1 MDRRGSGI
9 LIGTEGG
16 RDAIKGLG
24 LGLGLG
30 LGAGRR
36 EMVESELEEG
46 EACSFQNHEDYDATV
61 DPDVALSYIDDKI
74 QDVLGHFQKDFEG
87 GVSAENLG
95 AKFGGYGSFLPTY
108 QRSPV
113 WSHPRT
119 PQKNHSQNTPKSPN
133 NLPPEGGQGDAV
145 QCSTGTQSS
154 RLGPGSGNSSRMAAN
169 KGFSLDDGTHQ
180 EKYMTAN
187 ADTSTSKHESL
198 NKKITSTSDQKTL
211 KVRIKMGPDNL
222 STRKN
227 AAIYSEIGLDVSPSS
242 SLDDSPSESEGLS
255 RGPQEAP
262 FESPTIILQIMTD
275 LPRLLSPLTDGIIEL
290 TVKEMRARESIP
302 GLVHVDDAES
312 VDISLNESNNVKG
325 DRKLSGGTGRKMK
338 SLEGCE
344 SSMEVK
350 GSTKKNTRNDVGV
363 LSRKEQ
369 SSDAFTMEEL
379 VSNTMKLPLLSSSYS
394 LNDDLVRADDGP
406 CDSLKEA
413 NKVMVR
419 EKTFSDQGQKE
430 RLEPTSTEVNGFA
443 ERAKGSSR
451 RKVVGDK
458 VSFDDYIVKENSH
471 GDNNCHSIIAES
483 HVSRVRTSS
492 NTEELPKKAN
502 QRGSLCEQDSM
513 TLPVVT
519 EHPFLGGKKKTK
531 GSHAT
536 MVMDKEKENLKI
548 GSSSV
553 PKTKRSSDDS
563 SASKNETEDVR
574 VQKSLGKTRDTYR
587 DFFGELEDEE
597 DRMDSMET
605 PYEEKMKESELVE
618 RSAPT
623 TSYGA
628 KERSGAKKV
637 DKPLLT
643 AEIYPK
649 TATNLWCTGNAN
661 GTDVENG
668 KGIPVMIPPVE
679 MEDNWVMCDKCHK
692 WRLLPVGTNPDNLPE
707 KWVCSMLNWLPDM
720 NRCSFSEDD
729 TTKALIAL
737 FQGPP
742 FDGHSNLQNVSGSV
756 MVGGT
761 MATQHPDQH
770 QLNNDL
776 HVTPGGK
783 KKFVKAIPNSI
794 NKDSFSQ
801 SSYPIKKI
809 FQSAVKSRSLNDVN
823 KSPVMS
829 EADVA
834 ADKHKNKHRTLEH
847 SSDRGDVKNMKVK
860 SRRDHDQ
867 DFSRPSKKSKTD
879 KAHSTNEER
888 IVEQSGT
895 TRKVSHSSNSTLPT
909 TSVGKDRPRQK
920 DHSSSRDSKSRKD
933 RPPVSAENTKDKGQG
948 SLDEGSLELGN
959 CDSIGSVKKRKLKG
973 YQDPKT
979 NSPGNPR
986 LQESKTSEHDF
997 GNSRKEKKAK
1007 SSKSEGKESSASK
1020 GSGRTDKKVSHTK
1033 NKKFRQNPES
1043 SLSQR
1048 SLDGMDCSKRDLGS
1062 LQASVAATSSSSKV
1076 SGSHK
1081 TKASFQEVKG
1091 SPVESV
1097 SSSPIRISNADKF
1110 PSKEIIGKDDSHDI
1124 VAVDSPRRCSDREDD
1139 GGSDR
1144 SGTARK
1150 DKSSTIGHRSGF
1162 QDKGVNNMSD
1172 TKLKAETTG
1181 YFTNGVVDSIVPDG
1195 TYPGKELTK
1204 HPVEDK
1210 TDVYNANMSHT
1221 RKNGIESG
1229 FEDNNDSCKSE
1240 SHEDKVKN
1248 TSYSGKLKDQSPL
1261 CETKHKDGKNKLLEK
1276 YGIKPD
1282 QSENIHAVK
1291 KDHTGKNET
1300 RKKENHLNRGHEFQ
1314 DVSTDAFHAPTQS
1327 QLPDSDIERST
1338 KRSLSERADPE
1349 VHGKGKLLSSFPSE
1363 GSQVETLGRCPRPL
1377 GLQKGNG
1384 DVEVDPSKVD
1394 DVLKLP
1400 KKQLKKTDHQN
1411 GNQQIGSRNPIIN
1424 GHKSKELD
1432 APSPVRRDSYSHA
1445 ANNAVKEA
1453 KDLKHLAD
1461 RLKNSGSTGES
1472 TGLYFQAALKFLH
1485 GASLLESGNNENAK
1499 HSEMIQ
1505 SKQMYSSTAKLCEFC
1520 AHEYE
1525 KLKDMASAA
1534 LAYKCM
1540 EVAYMR
1546 VIYSSYTSASRDRHE
1561 LQTALQVI
1569 PLGESPSSSAS
1580 DVDNVNNSTAAD
1592 KVTTISKSINSPQVA
1607 GNHVIAARHRPN
1619 FVRLLGF
1626 AQDVNFAMEASRK
1639 SRNAF
1644 AAANSSPGVG
1654 KNTDGISSIKK
1665 ALDFSFQDVEG
1676 LLRLVRVAV
1685 EAINR

>member
-1 MDRRGSGI
+1 MISA
-9 LIGTEGG
+9 GG

-61 DPDVALSYIDDKI
+61 DPDVALSYIDEKI

-87 GVSAENLG
+87 GLSAESLG
-95 AKFGGYGSFLPTY
+95 AKYGGYGSFLPTY

-133 NLPPEGGQGDAV
+133 NLLPEGGQSDAV

-154 RLGPGSGNSSRMAAN
+154 RLGPGSGNSSRMASN
-169 KGFSLDDGTHQ
+169 KGLYLEDGTHQ
-180 EKYMTAN
+180 EKYLVTTN
-187 ADTSTSKHESL
+187 VDTSTSKHESL
-198 NKKITSTSDQKTL
+198 NKKFTSTSDQKTL

-242 SLDDSPSESEGLS
+242 SLDDSPSESEGIS

-275 LPRLLSPLTDGIIEL
+275 LPQPLSPLSESIIEL
-290 TVKEMRARESIP
+290 TIKEMRARDSIP
-302 GLVHVDDAES
+302 GLVHLDDAES
-312 VDISLNESNNVKG
+312 FDMSLNESNNVKG
-325 DRKLSGGTGRKMK
+325 DRKLSRGSGRKMK

-350 GSTKKNTRNDVGV
+350 GSTKKNGRIDAGV

-369 SSDAFTMEEL
+369 STDASTMEEL

-394 LNDDLVRADDGP
+394 FGDDLVKADDGP
-406 CDSLKEA
+406 CDSLKETH
-413 NKVMVR
+413 KVVVR
-419 EKTFSDQGQKE
+419 EKTFSGQGQKE
-430 RLEPTSTEVNGFA
+430 GLEPTSTEVNGFS
-443 ERAKGSSR
+443 ERTKGSSR

-458 VSFDDYIVKENSH
+458 VPFDDYIVKENSQ
-471 GDNNCHSIIAES
+471 GDNNCHSIMAES
-483 HVSRVRTSS
+483 NVSKVRTAS
-492 NTEELPKKAN
+492 NTEEPPKKAN

-513 TLPVVT
+513 AIPLVT
-519 EHPFLGGKKKTK
+519 EHPVLVGKKKAK
-531 GSHAT
+531 GSHDT
-536 MVMDKEKENLKI
+536 VVMEREKENLKI
-548 GSSSV
+548 GSSSA

-574 VQKSLGKTRDTYR
+574 AQKSLGKTRDTYR
-587 DFFGELEDEE
+587 DFFGELEEEE
-597 DRMDSMET
+597 DRIDVLET
-605 PYEEKMKESELVE
+605 PFEEKVKEPEVVE

-623 TSYGA
+623 TSFGA
-628 KERSGAKKV
+628 KERPGAKKV
-637 DKPLLT
+637 DKLLT

-649 TATNLWCTGNAN
+649 SATNIWCTGNAN
-661 GTDVENG
+661 GTDAENG

-679 MEDNWVMCDKCHK
+679 MEDNWVQCDRCHK

-707 KWVCSMLNWLPDM
+707 KWLCSMLNWLPDM
-720 NRCSFSEDD
+720 NRCSFSEDE

-737 FQGPP
+737 YQGPP
-742 FDGHSNLQNVSGSV
+742 FDGQSNLQNASGSV
-756 MVGGT
+756 MVGGA
-761 MATQHPDQH
+761 MATSQPPNQH
-770 QLNNDL
+770 QLNNDV
-776 HVTPGGK
+776 HAVPGGK
-783 KKFVKAIPNSI
+783 KKFVKEIPNST
-794 NKDSFSQ
+794 NKDFSQ
-801 SSYPIKKI
+801 SSYPTKKNL
-809 FQSAVKSRSLNDVN
+809 SAVKSRSLNDV

-829 EADVA
+829 EADVPSE
-834 ADKHKNKHRTLEH
+834 KHKNKHRTQEH
-847 SSDRGDVKNMKVK
+847 SSDRGDTKNMKVK

-867 DFSRPSKKSKTD
+867 DFPRPSKKSKTD
-879 KAHSTNEER
+879 KAHSTNEDW
-888 IVEQSGT
+888 VEQSGT
-895 TRKVSHSSNSTLPT
+895 TRKVGVQSSTSTFPT
-909 TSVGKDRPRQK
+909 TSVAKDRPRQK
-920 DHSSSRDSKSRKD
+920 AHSSSRDSKSRKD
-933 RPPVSAENTKDKGQG
+933 RIPVSAENTRDKGQG
-948 SLDEGSLELGN
+948 SLDEGSLDLGN

-973 YQDPKT
+973 YQDAIT
-979 NSPGNPR
+979 YSPGNPR
-986 LQESKTSEHDF
+986 IQESKTSEHDF
-997 GNSRKEKKAK
+997 SDSRKEKKAK
-1007 SSKSEGKESSASK
+1007 SSKSGGKESSTSK
-1020 GSGRTDKKVSHTK
+1020 GSGRTDKK
-1033 NKKFRQNPES
+1033 
-1043 SLSQR
+1043 
-1048 SLDGMDCSKRDLGS
+1048 DLGS
-1062 LQASVAATSSSSKV
+1062 LQVSVAATSSSSKV

-1097 SSSPIRISNADKF
+1097 SSSPIRVLNADKL
-1110 PSKEIIGKDDSHDI
+1110 SNKEIIGKDDSRD
-1124 VAVDSPRRCSDREDD
+1124 VAAMDSPRRCSNRDDD

-1144 SGTARK
+1144 SGTAKK
-1150 DKSSTIGHRSGF
+1150 DKSFTIANRPDF
-1162 QDKGVNNMSD
+1162 QDKGVNYVSD
-1172 TKLKAETTG
+1172 TKLKAETAS
-1181 YFTNGVVDSIVPDG
+1181 YCTNGGVDTIVPDG
-1195 TYPGKELTK
+1195 TYAGKEHK
-1204 HPVEDK
+1204 HPGEDK
-1210 TDVYNANMSHT
+1210 TDVYHANMSHT

-1229 FEDNNDSCKSE
+1229 LEDNNDGCKSE
-1240 SHEDKVKN
+1240 SHADKVKN
-1248 TSYSGKLKDQSPL
+1248 ASSSSQLKNQSPL
-1261 CETKHKDGKNKLLEK
+1261 GEAKHKDGKNKLQEK
-1276 YGIKPD
+1276 FGIKPD

-1291 KDHTGKNET
+1291 KDYTEKNEA
-1300 RKKENHLNRGHEFQ
+1300 RKKENHLNRGHDFQ
-1314 DVSTDAFHAPTQS
+1314 DVSVDALCKQDAFHAPPQT
-1327 QLPDSDIERST
+1327 QLPDSDRST
-1338 KRSLSERADPE
+1338 KRSLLERTDQE
-1349 VHGKGKLLSSFPSE
+1349 LVYIKEMVMSKL
-1363 GSQVETLGRCPRPL
+1363 TLPKLMMCQSY
-1377 GLQKGNG
+1377 QKG
-1384 DVEVDPSKVD
+1384 S
-1394 DVLKLP
+1394 
-1400 KKQLKKTDHQN
+1400 KKTDHQN
-1411 GNQQIGSRNPIIN
+1411 GNQQTGSRNPVLN

-1461 RLKNSGSTGES
+1461 RLKHSGSTGES
-1472 TGLYFQAALKFLH
+1472 TSLYFQAALKFLH
-1485 GASLLESGNNENAK
+1485 GASLLESGNSDNSK

-1525 KLKDMASAA
+1525 KSKDMASAA

-1546 VIYSSYTSASRDRHE
+1546 VVYSSHSSASRDRHE
-1561 LQTALQVI
+1561 LHNTLQMI

-1592 KVTTISKSINSPQVA
+1592 KVVTISKSVNSPQVA

-1626 AQDVNFAMEASRK
+1626 AQDVTFAMEASRK

>member
-1 MDRRGSGI
+1 MISA
-9 LIGTEGG
+9 GG

-61 DPDVALSYIDDKI
+61 DPDVALSYIDEKI

-87 GVSAENLG
+87 GLSAESLG
-95 AKFGGYGSFLPTY
+95 AKYGGYGSFLPTY

-133 NLPPEGGQGDAV
+133 NLLPEGGQGDAV

-154 RLGPGSGNSSRMAAN
+154 RLGPGSGNSLRMAAN
-169 KGFSLDDGTHQ
+169 KGLYLEDGTHQ
-180 EKYMTAN
+180 EKYLITTN
-187 ADTSTSKHESL
+187 VDTSTSKHESL
-198 NKKITSTSDQKTL
+198 NKKFTSTSDQKPL

-242 SLDDSPSESEGLS
+242 SLDDSPSESEGIS
-255 RGPQEAP
+255 RDPHEAP

-275 LPRLLSPLTDGIIEL
+275 LPQLLSPLSESIIEL
-290 TVKEMRARESIP
+290 TIKEMRARDSIP
-302 GLVHVDDAES
+302 GLVHLDDAES
-312 VDISLNESNNVKG
+312 FDMSLNESNNVKV
-325 DRKLSGGTGRKMK
+325 DRKLSRGSGRKMK

-350 GSTKKNTRNDVGV
+350 GSTKKNGRIDAGV

-369 SSDAFTMEEL
+369 STDASTMEEL

-394 LNDDLVRADDGP
+394 FSDDLVRTDDGP
-406 CDSLKEA
+406 CDSLKETH
-413 NKVMVR
+413 KVMVR
-419 EKTFSDQGQKE
+419 EKTFSGQGQKE
-430 RLEPTSTEVNGFA
+430 GLEPTSTEVNGFS
-443 ERAKGSSR
+443 ERTKGSSR

-458 VSFDDYIVKENSH
+458 IPFDDYIVKENSQ
-471 GDNNCHSIIAES
+471 GDNNCHSIMAES
-483 HVSRVRTSS
+483 NVSKVRTAS
-492 NTEELPKKAN
+492 NTEEPPKKAN

-513 TLPVVT
+513 AIPVVT
-519 EHPFLGGKKKTK
+519 EHPVLVGKKKAK
-531 GSHAT
+531 GSHDT
-536 MVMDKEKENLKI
+536 VVMEREKEKI
-548 GSSSV
+548 GSSSA

-574 VQKSLGKTRDTYR
+574 AQKNLGKTRDTYR

-597 DRMDSMET
+597 YRINSLET
-605 PYEEKMKESELVE
+605 PFEEKPKEPEVVE

-623 TSYGA
+623 TSSGA
-628 KERSGAKKV
+628 KERPGAKKA
-637 DKPLLT
+637 DKLLT

-649 TATNLWCTGNAN
+649 SATNIWCTGNAN
-661 GTDVENG
+661 GTDAESG

-679 MEDNWVMCDKCHK
+679 MEDNWVQCDRCHK

-707 KWVCSMLNWLPDM
+707 KWLCSMLNWLPDM
-720 NRCSFSEDD
+720 NRCSFSEDE

-737 FQGPP
+737 YQGPP
-742 FDGHSNLQNVSGSV
+742 FDGQSNLQNVSGSV
-756 MVGGT
+756 MVGGAMPT
-761 MATQHPDQH
+761 SQHPNQH
-770 QLNNDL
+770 QLNNDV
-776 HVTPGGK
+776 HVAPGGK
-783 KKFVKAIPNSI
+783 KKSVKEISNST
-794 NKDSFSQ
+794 NKENFSQ
-801 SSYPIKKI
+801 SSYPMKKNLL
-809 FQSAVKSRSLNDVN
+809 STVKSRSLNDVN

-829 EADVA
+829 EADVPSE
-834 ADKHKNKHRTLEH
+834 KHKNKHRTQEH
-847 SSDRGDVKNMKVK
+847 SSDRGDTKNTKVK

-867 DFSRPSKKSKTD
+867 DFPRPSKKSKTD
-879 KAHSTNEER
+879 KAHSTNEEW
-888 IVEQSGT
+888 VEQSGT
-895 TRKVSHSSNSTLPT
+895 TRKVGVQSSNSTFPT

-920 DHSSSRDSKSRKD
+920 AHSSSRDSKSRKD
-933 RPPVSAENTKDKGQG
+933 RIPVSAENTRDKGQG
-948 SLDEGSLELGN
+948 SLDEGSLDLGN

-973 YQDPKT
+973 YQDAIT
-979 NSPGNPR
+979 YSPGNPR
-986 LQESKTSEHDF
+986 IQESKTSEHDF
-997 GNSRKEKKAK
+997 SDSRKEKKAK
-1007 SSKSEGKESSASK
+1007 SSKSGGKESSTSK
-1020 GSGRTDKKVSHTK
+1020 CSGRTDKKVSHAK
-1033 NKKFRQNPES
+1033 NQKFRQNPES

-1048 SLDGMDCSKRDLGS
+1048 SLDGMDCSKRDLGP
-1062 LQASVAATSSSSKV
+1062 LQVSVAATSSSSKV

-1097 SSSPIRISNADKF
+1097 SSSPIRVLNADKL
-1110 PSKEIIGKDDSHDI
+1110 SNKEIIGKDDSRD
-1124 VAVDSPRRCSDREDD
+1124 VAAVDSPRGCLNRDDD

-1150 DKSSTIGHRSGF
+1150 DKSFTIANRADF
-1162 QDKGVNNMSD
+1162 QDKGVNFSD
-1172 TKLKAETTG
+1172 TKLKAETTS
-1181 YFTNGVVDSIVPDG
+1181 YCTNGGVDTIVPDG
-1195 TYPGKELTK
+1195 TYAGKEHIK
-1204 HPVEDK
+1204 HPGEDK
-1210 TDVYNANMSHT
+1210 IDVYHANMSHT

-1229 FEDNNDSCKSE
+1229 LEDNNDGCKSE
-1240 SHEDKVKN
+1240 SHADKVKN
-1248 TSYSGKLKDQSPL
+1248 SSSSSQLKNQSPL
-1261 CETKHKDGKNKLLEK
+1261 GETKHKDGKNKLQEK
-1276 YGIKPD
+1276 FGIKPD

-1291 KDHTGKNET
+1291 KDYAEKVEA
-1300 RKKENHLNRGHEFQ
+1300 RKKESHLNRGHDFQ
-1314 DVSTDAFHAPTQS
+1314 DVSVDALCKQDAFHAPPQT
-1327 QLPDSDIERST
+1327 QLPDSDRST
-1338 KRSLSERADPE
+1338 KRSLFERTGDQE
-1349 VHGKGKLLSSFPSE
+1349 VHGKGKLLSSLPSE
-1363 GSQVETLGRCPRPL
+1363 GSQVETLGRCPRPV
-1377 GLQKGNG
+1377 GLHKGNG
-1384 DVEVDPSKVD
+1384 DAEVDPSKVD
-1394 DVLKLP
+1394 DVSKLP
-1400 KKQLKKTDHQN
+1400 KRQSKKTDNQN
-1411 GNQQIGSRNPIIN
+1411 GNQQTGSRNPVLN
-1424 GHKSKELD
+1424 GHRSKELD

-1461 RLKNSGSTGES
+1461 RLKHSGSTGES
-1472 TGLYFQAALKFLH
+1472 TSLYFQAALKFLH
-1485 GASLLESGNNENAK
+1485 GASLLESGNSDNSK

-1525 KLKDMASAA
+1525 KSKDMASAA

-1546 VIYSSYTSASRDRHE
+1546 VVYSSHTSASRDRHE
-1561 LQTALQVI
+1561 LHNTLQMI

-1592 KVTTISKSINSPQVA
+1592 KVVTISKSVNSPQVA

-1626 AQDVNFAMEASRK
+1626 AQDVTFAMEASRK

-1644 AAANSSPGVG
+1644 AAANSSLGVG